1 MSGFFNK
8 FICLGWLLN
17 PLGCAKTNGMKKL
30 FQSLVLLAGVVGAP
44 TAQAEGLTGF
54 APWLQAVRNEA
65 LAQGIAPEV
74 WHKAS
79 AQMEFLPDVIR
90 LDRKQPEKTITFATY
105 RRNVVTEGRVQQA
118 RALYSKHRALLERI
132 AAQYGVP
139 AKYIL
144 ALWGMETSFG
154 QNTGSTHTLS
164 ALATLAYEG
173 RRSDFFKREL
183 FNAIKIVQEGHG
195 GHYGMAGSWAGAMG
209 QCQFMP
215 SSYLKY
221 AVDGDGNGTR
231 DIWRSLPDVFASI
244 ANYLSSVGWAKDQRW
259 GREVRVPLGFA
270 QTETDLKTTRP
281 LSAWAKLGV
290 KQADGQPLATQPD
303 LQASLV
309 RPDGVSGP
317 SYLVYDN
324 YRTIMDWNRSTYFAT
339 SVGLLADRIGG

>member
-1 MSGFFNK
+1 MRK
-8 FICLGWLLN
+8 ALL
-17 PLGCAKTNGMKKL
+17 P
-30 FQSLVLLAGVVGAP
+30 FVLLAAVAGAP
-44 TAQAEGLTGF
+44 TAQAEGVVGF
-54 APWLQAVRNEA
+54 ASWLQQVQGEAV
-65 LAQGIAPEV
+65 AQGITPAV
-74 WHKAS
+74 WQKA
-79 AQMEFLPDVIR
+79 AAEIEFLPDVIR

-118 RALYSKHRALLERI
+118 RALYAKHRALLERI
-132 AAQYGVP
+132 SAQYGVP

-164 ALATLAYEG
+164 ALATMAYEG

-183 FNAIKIVQEGHG
+183 FNALKIVQEGHG
-195 GHYGMAGSWAGAMG
+195 GHYGMEGSWAGAMG

-259 GREVRVPLGFA
+259 GREVRVPAGFA
-270 QTETDLKTTRP
+270 QTETDLKTTHP
-281 LSAWAKLGV
+281 LSAWARLGV
-290 KQADGQPLATQPD
+290 KQADGQSLTTQPD
-303 LQASLV
+303 LQAALV
-309 RPDGVSGP
+309 RPDGVNGP